1 MAAIKGVELSTII
14 SEFELE
20 VLYMPEGGEKTRIT
34 VEDVNRP
41 GLQLAGFFD
50 YFVHERMQLMGL
62 VENEYLH
69 KLSEFERRRAFEQL
83 MMREIPAFIIARNLE
98 PYPECLEMAKKY
110 NIPVLRAQEETA
122 DIISSIISFLKVA
135 LAPSITRHGV
145 LVEIYGEGVLIL
157 GESGVGKSETAI
169 ELIKRGHRLIADDA
183 VELKKTGK
191 NSVVGTAPELI
202 RHYVE
207 LRGVGVIDVRRIFGM
222 GAIKESQNIDLVVS
236 MEPWKDNIMY
246 DRLGLENQYM
256 SILDVKIPS
265 LVIPI
270 KPGRNLAVILEVAAM
285 NNRQKKLGFNAA
297 RDFTEQIN
305 RHFDQQLSANNG

>member
-1 MAAIKGVELSTII
+1 MASVKGVPLKQLIG
-14 SEFELE
+14 EFELE
-20 VLYMPEGGEKTRIT
+20 TLYLPEDWESRLIT
-34 VEDVNRP
+34 AEDINRP

-62 VENEYLH
+62 VENEYLRNMDA
-69 KLSEFERRRAFEQL
+69 EGRRHAFEQL
-83 MMREIPAFIIARNLE
+83 MMREIPAFIIARDLE
-98 PYPECLEMAKKY
+98 PYPECREMAEKY
-110 NIPVLRAQEETA
+110 RIPLLRTHETTA
-122 DIISSIISFLKVA
+122 EAISSMISYLKVA

-145 LVEIYGEGVLIL
+145 LVEIYGEGVLLL

-191 NSVVGTAPELI
+191 YTVVGAAPELI
-202 RHYVE
+202 RYYVE

-222 GAIKESQNIDLVVS
+222 GAVKETQNIDLVVN
-236 MEPWKDNIMY
+236 MEPWQDNMMY

-297 RDFTEQIN
+297 LDFTEQIN
-305 RHFDQQLSANNG
+305 RHFDEQLKK

>member
-1 MAAIKGVELSTII
+1 M
-14 SEFELE
+14 
-20 VLYMPEGGEKTRIT
+20 
-34 VEDVNRP
+34 
-41 GLQLAGFFD
+41 
-50 YFVHERMQLMGL
+50 
-62 VENEYLH
+62 
-69 KLSEFERRRAFEQL
+69 
-83 MMREIPAFIIARNLE
+83 
-98 PYPECLEMAKKY
+98 
-110 NIPVLRAQEETA
+110 
-122 DIISSIISFLKVA
+122 
-135 LAPSITRHGV
+135 
-145 LVEIYGEGVLIL
+145 
-157 GESGVGKSETAI
+157 
-169 ELIKRGHRLIADDA
+169 
-183 VELKKTGK
+183 ELKKTGK